1 MRWPRVPSGSMQQE
15 ADRRLPQS
23 RKLHARA
30 LPAARHRRDGEGA
43 LLRHQLLV
51 DRAAQSHGHH
61 PEGNAGRLHRA
72 ARSRP
77 ACELGRET
85 HFFSL
90 VGADPDVGPVPGL
103 VVFLRS
109 SYLGWP
115 MCFLVLVDEPG
126 DPFSIAFAGVNKFPS
141 FNSIGGTAPLYIA
154 TARHVLASPITPAT
168 KTAFIAEAS

>member
-1 MRWPRVPSGSMQQE
+1 ISSSKKITSRLSAGSVSLVTVSLVSFMGTPSCGAWGITGETSRCFPMAFPGTATNKECLESYRKTRVAVFPGMRWPRVPSGSMQQE

-77 ACELGRET
+77 ACELG
-85 HFFSL
+85 
-90 VGADPDVGPVPGL
+90 
-103 VVFLRS
+103 
-109 SYLGWP
+109 
-115 MCFLVLVDEPG
+115 
-126 DPFSIAFAGVNKFPS
+126 
-141 FNSIGGTAPLYIA
+141 
-154 TARHVLASPITPAT
+154 
-168 KTAFIAEAS
+168 